1 MDTNDDIKI
10 VIKMTLLDNFYL
22 VIRNLNANLYIIYK
36 KVERWSFRKIQI
48 SIECHFIYI

>member
-22 VIRNLNANLYIIYK
+22 VIRNLNAIYK